1 MLYSNLEFNLKD
13 IVYRIH
19 ISISSSI
26 ICSRRKTSLRS
37 AYPIYV
43 KLYSQ
48 NIPQNNLKWLITQ
61 ILLSNISKRKLHQ
74 NNLQIEEF
82 LYGGGGGTYPNIKI
96 LIRGGVVT
104 S

>member
-1 MLYSNLEFNLKD
+1 M
-13 IVYRIH
+13 
-19 ISISSSI
+19 
-26 ICSRRKTSLRS
+26 RS

-74 NNLQIEEF
+74 KNLQIEEF
-82 LYGGGGGTYPNIKI
+82 LYGGGGTYPNIKI
-96 LIRGGVVT
+96 LIRGVWSHLKILINVILSIFLNTVLVNGERGK

>member
-1 MLYSNLEFNLKD
+1 M
-13 IVYRIH
+13 H

-26 ICSRRKTSLRS
+26 ICSRRRTSLHS
-37 AYPIYV
+37 AYPIYF

-48 NIPQNNLKWLITQ
+48 NIPQNNLKWLIAQ

-82 LYGGGGGTYPNIKI
+82 LDWGGGGVTYPNIKKVTTLVFKI
-96 LIRGGVVT
+96 LIRGVCVT